1 MEEIIQI
8 ATYIPIA
15 VCSILGFGVFI
26 TKALQFSR
34 VRVFPEQEL
43 FDLRELLEK
52 HGFKGARKI
61 TEGESG
67 LLQPILL
74 DLLSFPKSPRSVL
87 KEKASEKK
95 DEVIEILERRLDWL
109 SLIATLGPLL
119 GLLGTVVGIVLVFGK
134 VAVSEGLAT
143 PHDLAGGIGIA
154 LYTTLFGLIVGVF
167 ALVSHLILSN
177 WLKKIDGK
185 MVAVI
190 LEFVDLLAGD
200 LKKVSD
206 S

>member
-1 MEEIIQI
+1 
-8 ATYIPIA
+8 
-15 VCSILGFGVFI
+15 
-26 TKALQFSR
+26 
-34 VRVFPEQEL
+34 
-43 FDLRELLEK
+43 
-52 HGFKGARKI
+52 
-61 TEGESG
+61 
-67 LLQPILL
+67 
-74 DLLSFPKSPRSVL
+74 
-87 KEKASEKK
+87 
-95 DEVIEILERRLDWL
+95 LERRLDWL

-143 PHDLAGGIGIA
+143 PHDLAGGIGTA

-190 LEFVDLLAGD
+190 LEFVDLLAGN

>member
-1 MEEIIQI
+1 
-8 ATYIPIA
+8 
-15 VCSILGFGVFI
+15 
-26 TKALQFSR
+26 
-34 VRVFPEQEL
+34 VFPEQEL

-61 TEGESG
+61 TEGASG

-95 DEVIEILERRLDWL
+95 DEVIEILERRMDWL

-134 VAVSEGLAT
+134 IAVSEGLAT